1 MNSLLKN
8 LFISF
13 IGIFLLISILLL
25 VILWNFS
32 NNIPDYKFLKN
43 YKPPVSSKVYAGDGN
58 LVADFSK
65 EKRIF
70 VPYRS
75 IPKNVIN
82 AFLSAEDKNFF
93 SHPGVDAKGVLR
105 ATINNFKNIMT
116 SKRLEGASTITQQVA
131 KNFLLT
137 NEVSLN
143 RKLKEAILAFRIER
157 ALTKERILE
166 LYLNQ
171 IYLGSGAYGVA
182 AASLEYFDKS
192 IKELDYAEA
201 ALLALDDAG
210 LDIGNMEAFYC
221 GNLGQANAM
230 VGQRILQE
238 IGQTGIPVV
247 NCSNACA
254 TGATA
259 FREAWT
265 SIKAGLYDVV
275 LAVGVEQMG
284 TGLLGGAGGGV
295 GIPKEGLLGS
305 GTMPAVFAEAGMEH
319 ARQYGTTFEQFAK
332 ISVKNHHHSTMNPKA
347 RYQIETPLDEVMNA
361 EMISYPNTKLMCSVN
376 VDGAAAAV
384 LVSEKKA
391 KELGMQRAVRIKASV
406 MTSDPY
412 QERDLVMPD
421 VNSCTRKAAA
431 EAYEMAGLNS
441 EDIDLVE
448 LHDCFATAEMLHYE
462 NLGLCGDGEAG
473 RLIDEGEVELGGRIP
488 VNVSGGLLSKGHPL
502 GATGIANIY
511 EVCTHLRGEAGAR
524 QVENAKIGMTHVI
537 GLGSA
542 CGIHILEKV

>member
-1 MNSLLKN
+1 MSDVY
-8 LFISF
+8 
-13 IGIFLLISILLL
+13 IL
-25 VILWNFS
+25 
-32 NNIPDYKFLKN
+32 
-43 YKPPVSSKVYAGDGN
+43 
-58 LVADFSK
+58 
-65 EKRIF
+65 
-70 VPYRS
+70 
-75 IPKNVIN
+75 
-82 AFLSAEDKNFF
+82 
-93 SHPGVDAKGVLR
+93 GVDMIKFGRFPDRSVP
-105 ATINNFKNIMT
+105 NI
-116 SKRLEGASTITQQVA
+116 G
-131 KNFLLT
+131 
-137 NEVSLN
+137 
-143 RKLKEAILAFRIER
+143 
-157 ALTKERILE
+157 
-166 LYLNQ
+166 
-171 IYLGSGAYGVA
+171 
-182 AASLEYFDKS
+182 
-192 IKELDYAEA
+192 AEA
-201 ALLALDDAG
+201 ALMALDDAG
-210 LDIGNMEAFYC
+210 LTIEDMEALYC
-221 GNLGQANAM
+221 GNLGQSSGM

-247 NCSNACA
+247 NCANACA

-284 TGLLGGAGGGV
+284 KGLLGGTGAGK

-319 ARQYGTTFEQFAK
+319 SRHYGTTFEQFAK

-347 RYQIETPLDEVMNA
+347 MYQIETPLDDVMNA

-376 VDGAAAAV
+376 VDGSAAAV

-391 KELGMQRAVRIKASV
+391 KELGMKRAVKVRASV
-406 MTSDPY
+406 ITSDPY

-421 VNSCTRKAAA
+421 VNTCTRKAAK
-431 EAYEMAGLNS
+431 EAYEMAGVGP
-441 EDIDLVE
+441 EDINLVE

-473 RLIDEGEVELGGRIP
+473 RMIDEGEVELGGRVP

-511 EVCTHLRGEAGAR
+511 EVSTHLRGEAGER
-524 QVENAKIGMTHVI
+524 QVEGAKLGLTHVI

-542 CGIHILEKV
+542 CGIHILEKVN

>member
-1 MNSLLKN
+1 MS
-8 LFISF
+8 
-13 IGIFLLISILLL
+13 
-25 VILWNFS
+25 
-32 NNIPDYKFLKN
+32 D
-43 YKPPVSSKVYAGDGN
+43 VYV
-58 LVADFSK
+58 L
-65 EKRIF
+65 
-70 VPYRS
+70 
-75 IPKNVIN
+75 
-82 AFLSAEDKNFF
+82 
-93 SHPGVDAKGVLR
+93 GVDMIKFGRFPDRTVPD
-105 ATINNFKNIMT
+105 
-116 SKRLEGASTITQQVA
+116 
-131 KNFLLT
+131 
-137 NEVSLN
+137 
-143 RKLKEAILAFRIER
+143 
-157 ALTKERILE
+157 
-166 LYLNQ
+166 
-171 IYLGSGAYGVA
+171 LG
-182 AASLEYFDKS
+182 
-192 IKELDYAEA
+192 AEA

-210 LDIGNMEAFYC
+210 LTIEDMEAFYC
-221 GNLGQANAM
+221 GNLGQASSM

-259 FREAWT
+259 FREGWIA
-265 SIKAGLYDVV
+265 IKAGLYDVV

-284 TGLLGGAGGGV
+284 SGLLGGSGGGV

-319 ARQYGTTFEQFAK
+319 ARNYGTTFEQFAK

-376 VDGAAAAV
+376 VDGAAAAI

-391 KELGMQRAVRIKASV
+391 KELGMARAVKVRASIL
-406 MTSDPY
+406 TSDPY

-421 VNSCTRKAAA
+421 VNSCTRKAAK
-431 EAYEMAGLNS
+431 EAYEMAGLGAD
-441 EDIDLVE
+441 DIDLVE

-473 RLIDEGEVELGGRIP
+473 RMIDEGEVELGGRVP

-511 EVCTHLRGEAGAR
+511 EVCTHLRGEAGER
-524 QVENAKIGMTHVI
+524 QVENARIGMTHVI

-542 CGIHILEKV
+542 CGIHILEKT